1 MSLPVASLEAWLS
14 LIVPRLTPVKPP
26 MTLDLATT
34 GPEAELAV
42 IVFSLAPT
50 STPTTSTPVT
60 SASAR
65 LRLMVPT
72 L

>member
-1 MSLPVASLEAWLS
+1 
-14 LIVPRLTPVKPP
+14 

>member
-1 MSLPVASLEAWLS
+1 
-14 LIVPRLTPVKPP
+14 

-34 GPEAELAV
+34 DPEAELAV
-42 IVFSLAPT
+42 IVSSLAPT